1 MIKLRASA
9 VVLAAVVSTVALSGC
24 VGVLVGA
31 GATAGDAAVQER
43 GLEGAL
49 SDTKIRAEINDLWL
63 RRNFDMYRE
72 VDLNIL
78 EGRVMLTGVV
88 KTEKARADAVRLTW
102 QAAGVKEV
110 YNEIEVVPSGEGIV
124 DSGRDTW
131 IQEKLNT
138 KLLFDKNIQSANYI
152 VDVVNGVVYLMGIAQ
167 SQDELNRVLAYARD
181 IPNVQRVVNH
191 VLVKTDPR
199 RVSG

>member
-1 MIKLRASA
+1 MTKLRASA
-9 VVLAAVVSTVALSGC
+9 VVLAAAVSTAALSGC
-24 VGVLVGA
+24 AGALIGA
-31 GATAGDAAVQER
+31 GAGAGSAAAQER

-63 RRNFDMYRE
+63 RRDFDMYRK

-88 KTEKARADAVRLTW
+88 KTDQARAEAVRLTW

-110 YNEIEVVPSGEGIV
+110 YNEIEVVPDGEGFAGF
-124 DSGRDTW
+124 SRDTW

-138 KLLFDKNIQSANYI
+138 KLLLDKEIQSINYVI
-152 VDVVNGVVYLMGIAQ
+152 DVVHGVVYVMGIAQ
-167 SQDELNRVLAYARD
+167 SQEELDRVLAYARD
-181 IPNVQRVVNH
+181 ISDVQRVVNH

>member
-1 MIKLRASA
+1 MIKLRSSA